1 MRFARILSLK
11 VYFLIFLILFNSLK
25 DIYENRIEAG
35 VKRFTKFAI
44 LPFLLYSGIINILL
58 SEKKFS
64 SHPYYELQVG
74 TASLALF
81 IGLLLALILNIGLSS
96 LSIILLIFNLS
107 IIGRSIALFKYSTI
121 NDGLRLIPFIII
133 ISYFIYLGFK
143 TNST

>member
-11 VYFLIFLILFNSLK
+11 VYLLIFLILFNSLK
-25 DIYENRIEAG
+25 DVYENKIEAG
-35 VKRFTKFAI
+35 FKRFTKFAV

-74 TASLALF
+74 AASLALF
-81 IGLLLALILNIGLSS
+81 IGLLLALILNVGLST

-107 IIGRSIALFKYSTI
+107 IISKSIVIFKYSTI
-121 NDGLRLIPFIII
+121 NDGLRLIPFILI
-133 ISYFIYLGFK
+133 ISYFVYLGFK